1 MFEELRKKLKERY
14 NLYLAK
20 KYLKN
25 RESSKDSSNGL
36 SLDVMSE
43 EVKLKILEE
52 RLTDDEELI
61 YSLIMNLTSKEK
73 RKEMIYEY
81 VTKEHYPK
89 PEELNKLP
97 EGLRLDI
104 LEGRLQGYLASDMR
118 DILDGLSDEGA
129 IRLLE
134 SNKESLIKRL
144 ESENGKSFF
153 DLDKYYYM
161 RPENFLETV
170 LYDRYKA
177 IEDESLKARFEAI
190 VTEKTLTDRI
200 DDRILGVTGAD
211 YRVDD
216 YILKYLDRVT
226 SEDKKVEFLK
236 KNSYDSRAF
245 REIYSTISDENR
257 KKVLESIFSKDNLKT
272 YLNEKVKNR
281 KNQNFGRFL
290 REYLEFAEI
299 DFEAAHTL
307 FYVMEEYDT
316 DRILIYNMISDEEK
330 SKIVLDEKCFLGVSD
345 RRTDLLFGIQDEDV
359 LIKTI
364 HEYSKMCA
372 KEYNRSEKYK
382 YLISKMDEEI
392 KSKVVLHEIELEE
405 VNKDLLILT
414 LPDVN
419 DRDVLKEVLSHNL
432 TEERFK
438 DPNQKGFGM
447 LNVIIADKIITH
459 DLAEELLQESDI
471 NNFSEENKFLLLLN
485 VSKETREKVL
495 SENPDLENIVNTINE
510 NEEVLTKLFD
520 GIDLPQGKMLFA
532 KKIRDEIRKSE
543 YKERS
548 YSLSEKFGI
557 LEKLQE
563 KHASIGETIMFD
575 FLEKDVLD
583 ALGGIDK
590 VRNIVKYP
598 DIQHAIN
605 GVDKDHLSVI
615 KFVNDYVAE
624 NVSNADYIFTEIL
637 GEYFQK
643 YESFGEVRRYA
654 GAPGVYSAVAKYLET
669 HSEISDEVK
678 TNIFNII
685 TNAKTYERMYRFID
699 FDYGMKPEDIENI
712 EQIKGDFCDKV
723 IRGEFSREDTDFS
736 IKDAY
741 LMKYYNLT
749 YGEAREKVTEYMTF
763 IEGLE
768 DTTEN
773 LPLKKYIFAL
783 NNVLESN
790 DDVLVI
796 AYELSKKEEQID
808 RIEIEKI
815 ESGIKEKIAEE
826 LKETLYRPED
836 NKGIETKTTV
846 ILEDG
851 KEHTIDVYE
860 AKDDFNMLVTVLDA
874 YGGGNGSYENYEKQW
889 NTNKYA
895 RNQRICTTYIGN
907 NSLKTVQR
915 ENCVIYGFTEFDDS
929 ALVKMA
935 PYDIVSVNTNLVTE
949 SRRDALCMGPKE
961 LINTTRRY
969 NELDIER
976 TGKDGEKIQPSYIVC
991 FARSLEEVNEESKKA
1006 AAQFGIPIVL
1016 IDREKVAEREVKKI
1030 DETLRRFTE
1039 EKDITLIDTI
1049 VEEFC
1054 NNKFTSNTTS
1064 RDLEVAKKEG
1074 KEDSVVHVDEKYFS
1088 DERLVEIFQ
1097 TMIDVAIEE
1106 EKKGNVEKAYEIR
1119 DAIKQAIEKENSKH
1133 YLWQDKFG
1141 ADYRFSPL
1149 NEEVFKVIRDQLY
1162 STEEEKEVQT
1172 RREIYGRLKFITKI
1186 NPEENSLELGKRN
1199 ETFREDFYSLEEV
1212 QDKIE
1217 TLSRDDFEFI
1227 CDTSYRKNT
1236 VSNMYALLIG
1246 RDIGLDD
1253 RQIEMI
1259 VNVNSRE
1266 QSDFKP
1272 VEGYTDRENE
1282 EIKMLKLI
1290 KDGYDH
1296 GFEVMLELIENPIEK
1311 QMKEN
1316 EDLTNEVYRRCIED
1330 GCIKSNGEELS
1341 LEEKIEALKEADPY
1355 KVYKVMDNYRM
1366 SCFEDEEKSDKISDM
1381 EHYFS
1386 LKNTS
1391 KMKAYEYIMGLP
1403 EEERKEFLTMAK
1415 VMFDAER
1422 LCWVADDERKIGINV
1437 ELFSEGSKRYLPSA
1451 FQIQEGFANQR
1462 LEEVITK
1469 EGYGDEMEIFKERLA
1484 KKNEGK
1490 SPVEY
1495 AYELDRFV
1503 EKKYVE
1509 EKGDQGDAR

>member
-25 RESSKDSSNGL
+25 RKRKDSSNEL

-43 EVKLKILEE
+43 EIKIKILED
-52 RLTDDEELI
+52 RLTDDQELI

-73 RKEMIYEY
+73 RREMIYEY

-89 PEELNKLP
+89 PEELKKLP
-97 EGLRLDI
+97 EGLVLDI
-104 LEGRLQGYLASDMR
+104 LEGRLNGYISSDIR
-118 DILDGLSDEGA
+118 DIIDGLSDEGV

-134 SNKESLIKRL
+134 SNKDGIIRCL
-144 ESENGKSFF
+144 EIEGDYR

-161 RPENFLETV
+161 KPENFLEIV
-170 LYDRYKA
+170 LNDRYKK
-177 IEDESLKARFEAI
+177 IKDESLKVRFEEVVSVQI
-190 VTEKTLTDRI
+190 LTDRI
-200 DDRILGVTGAD
+200 DDKILGVTGAD
-211 YRVDD
+211 YIVDE
-216 YILKYLDRVT
+216 YILKNLDRVT
-226 SEDKKVEFLK
+226 SEEKKVEYLK
-236 KNSYDSRAF
+236 NCNYDSKVF
-245 REIYSTISDENR
+245 KTIYVTLSEENR
-257 KKVLESIFSKDNLKT
+257 KEVLENIFSKEKLKI
-272 YLNEKVKNR
+272 YLNEKITNR
-281 KNQNFGRFL
+281 KNQNFGTL
-290 REYLEFAEI
+290 LGEYLEFAEI
-299 DFEAAHTL
+299 DFETAHTL
-307 FYVMEEYDT
+307 FYVMDKYDNN
-316 DRILIYNMISDEEK
+316 RLLIYNKVSDEEK
-330 SKIVLDEKCFLGVSD
+330 SKIVLDEKCFSGVSEE
-345 RRTDLLFGIQDEDV
+345 RTNLVFGIQNDEI

-364 HEYSKMCA
+364 HEYSKRCS
-372 KEYNRSEKYK
+372 KENNRLEKYK
-382 YLISKMDEEI
+382 YLVSKMDEEI
-392 KSKVVLHEIELEE
+392 KAKVVLYEIGLED
-405 VNKDLLILT
+405 VDRNLLILT
-414 LPDVN
+414 LSEVN
-419 DRDVLKEVLSHNL
+419 DKDVLKEVLSHNL
-432 TEERFK
+432 IEERFK
-438 DPNQKGFGM
+438 NPKVKGFGK
-447 LNVIIADKIITH
+447 LNIIIADKILTH
-459 DLAEELLQESDI
+459 NLSEELLQESDI
-471 NNFSEENKFLLLLN
+471 NNFSEENKYLLLLN
-485 VSKETREKVL
+485 VNRELREKIL
-495 SENPDLENIVNTINE
+495 KDNPKLENIIRTINE
-510 NEEVLTKLFD
+510 NEEVLRKLFD
-520 GIDLPQGKMLFA
+520 GIDTAQGKMLFA
-532 KKIRDEIRKSE
+532 KKIHEEMSKAE
-543 YKERS
+543 YKNRT
-548 YSLSEKFGI
+548 YSLSEKLTM
-557 LEKLQE
+557 LERLQE
-563 KHASIGETIMFD
+563 KHASIGETIVFD
-575 FLEKDVLD
+575 FLEKDILD
-583 ALGGIDK
+583 EFGGLDS
-590 VRNIVKYP
+590 VRNLVKYS
-598 DIQHAIN
+598 DIQKDIVD
-605 GVDKDHLSVI
+605 VDKQHLKVI
-615 KFVNDYVAE
+615 KFVNDYVSE

-637 GEYFQK
+637 DEYFYT
-643 YESFGEVRRYA
+643 YEGFGEIRRYA
-654 GAPGVYSAVAKYLET
+654 ESPVVYSAVAKYLET
-669 HSEISDEVK
+669 HSEITDEVK

-685 TNAKTYERMYRFID
+685 TNAKIYERMYRFID

-723 IRGEFSREDTDFS
+723 IRGEISREDTGFS

-749 YGEAREKVTEYMTF
+749 YSEAREKVIEYMTF

-768 DTTEN
+768 DTPEN

-796 AYELSKKEEQID
+796 AYELSKKEEQIN

-815 ESGIKEKIAEE
+815 ESGIKEKIAKE

-874 YGGGNGSYENYEKQW
+874 YGGGNGSYENYAKQW

-935 PYDIVSVNTNLVTE
+935 PYDIVSVNTSLVTE
-949 SRRDALCMGPKE
+949 SRRDAICMGPKE
-961 LINTTRRY
+961 LIDTTRRY
-969 NELDIER
+969 NELDVER
-976 TGKDGEKIQPSYIVC
+976 TGKDGGKIQPSYIVC
-991 FARSLEEVNEESKKA
+991 FARSLDEVNEESKKA

-1030 DETLRRFTE
+1030 DEKLKRFVE

-1049 VEEFC
+1049 VKEFC

-1064 RDLEVAKKEG
+1064 RDLDAAKKEG
-1074 KEDSVVHVDEKYFS
+1074 KEDSVVHIDEKYFS

-1106 EKKGNVEKAYEIR
+1106 ERKGNTDKAYEIR
-1119 DAIKQAIEKENSKH
+1119 DAIKQSIEKENSKH
-1133 YLWQDKFG
+1133 YLWQEKFG
-1141 ADYRFSPL
+1141 ADLKYSPL
-1149 NEEVFKVIRDQLY
+1149 LAEEFEVIREQIY
-1162 STEEEKEVQT
+1162 SSEEEKEAQT

-1186 NPEENSLELGKRN
+1186 NPEENSLELGKRK
-1199 ETFREDFYSLEEV
+1199 EKFRDDAYSLKEV
-1212 QDKIE
+1212 QEKIE
-1217 TLSRDDFEFI
+1217 MFSRDDFEFI

-1272 VEGYTDRENE
+1272 VEGYTDRENKE
-1282 EIKMLKLI
+1282 MEILKRI

-1296 GFEVMLELIENPIEK
+1296 GFETMLKFIENPIEK

-1316 EDLTNEVYRRCIED
+1316 VELTDEIYRRCIED
-1330 GCIKSNGEELS
+1330 GCIESSSDDIS
-1341 LEEKIEALKEADPY
+1341 LEEKIEALKDADPY

-1366 SCFEDEEKSDKISDM
+1366 SCFEDGEKSDRIFDM

-1386 LKNTS
+1386 LSNSREKQ
-1391 KMKAYEYIMGLP
+1391 AFEYVMGLP

-1415 VMFDAER
+1415 VMFDVER

-1469 EGYGDEMEIFKERLA
+1469 EGYGDEIEIFKERLA

-1495 AYELDRFV
+1495 AYELDRFIK
-1503 EKKYVE
+1503 KKYVE